1 MNRSNRISASA
12 LLAAATLACS
22 PAAWS
27 LGLGEV
33 RVESFLNQPLKARID
48 LITQASDDL
57 SSVTAQLA
65 SAADYELIGVS
76 VEGIP
81 VPMRFTVEDIDGDAY
96 LSATSRLPISDPV
109 VRLIVEVNWSSGR
122 MLREY
127 TLFLDPPSV
136 PDVAPA
142 PRIEQRAAVSAPAAE
157 KPSAPPP
164 AESQAVQPAEPQTV
178 QASEPPA
185 APAPAAPAQARPSA
199 GSEYGPVRSGETLW
213 GISSSY
219 ARGSGLSIN
228 QVMIAIQRENPDAFL
243 NNNINLLK
251 RGAILRLPSAAEVE
265 QISTAAA
272 NREVATQTEDFSGV
286 KAAESVISPA
296 TPLLAD
302 DSAAAPD
309 EAGDAGAEEMAA
321 MPADENAPLEEA
333 ADQADTAAA
342 EATESAAVQDLLE
355 LVPPSEAAELDS
367 GSGFE
372 ESEQES
378 APGMDVTELRENLA
392 RTEEELINQQ
402 QQNSYLEERIR
413 ELESQLESAEQGSVD
428 DAELAAMED
437 RLQAQRQAAPAPE
450 SSEVPWYSRLS
461 TWVIGLL
468 VIVVAFVG
476 WLLSRRGQARAA
488 EAAAEES
495 LRSIQSE
502 AEDVLRVLAED
513 AGEGAEKA
521 KPAESG
527 EREPTKATETAQA
540 EPAPSADGD
549 AELLDEDSSDPEI
562 QLDLARAYISMG
574 DKEAARVILEEVVN
588 NGNEEQQA
596 EARKMLEVLAS

>member
-1 MNRSNRISASA
+1 
-12 LLAAATLACS
+12 
-22 PAAWS
+22 
-27 LGLGEV
+27 
-33 RVESFLNQPLKARID
+33 
-48 LITQASDDL
+48 
-57 SSVTAQLA
+57 
-65 SAADYELIGVS
+65 
-76 VEGIP
+76 
-81 VPMRFTVEDIDGDAY
+81 
-96 LSATSRLPISDPV
+96 
-109 VRLIVEVNWSSGR
+109 
-122 MLREY
+122 
-127 TLFLDPPSV
+127 
-136 PDVAPA
+136 
-142 PRIEQRAAVSAPAAE
+142 
-157 KPSAPPP
+157 
-164 AESQAVQPAEPQTV
+164 
-178 QASEPPA
+178 
-185 APAPAAPAQARPSA
+185 
-199 GSEYGPVRSGETLW
+199 VRSGETLW
-213 GISSSY
+213 GISSNL

-243 NNNINLLK
+243 NDNINLLK

-265 QISTAAA
+265 QISAAAA
-272 NREVATQTEDFSGV
+272 NREVATQAEDFSGV
-286 KAAESVISPA
+286 KAAESVISPT

-302 DSAAAPD
+302 DSAAVPD
-309 EAGDAGAEEMAA
+309 ETDDAGAEAMAA
-321 MPADENAPLEEA
+321 VPADETAQLEEA

-342 EATESAAVQDLLE
+342 EAVEATEPVAAQDLLE
-355 LVPPSEAAELDS
+355 LVPPSEAGELDS

-378 APGMDVTELRENLA
+378 ALGLDLTELRENLA

-413 ELESQLESAEQGSVD
+413 ELESQLESAGQGSVD

-437 RLQAQRQAAPAPE
+437 RLQAQRQAAPASE

-513 AGEGAEKA
+513 AGEGADKA
-521 KPAESG
+521 KPAEPG
-527 EREPTKATETAQA
+527 EKEPTEVMETAHA
-540 EPAPSADGD
+540 ETAPSADAD

-574 DKEAARVILEEVVN
+574 DKEAARVSLEEVVN